1 MHRGSET
8 SQEAIRSVQSGSLGG
23 RDVADDGW
31 RMVTRTAR
39 FLRGAHAEGIAI
51 GSIVRRAWKM
61 PMRLTY

>member
-8 SQEAIRSVQSGSLGG
+8 SREAIRSVQSGSLGG

-31 RMVTRTAR
+31 RTAR